1 MNLHERAIRKM
12 AEIRAEKAAEMRAS
26 NKETVTHD
34 TDALLLKYAPKSQ
47 DINVCISKMK
57 DHIDKLQAEKDDL
70 RAQCLFT
77 RREAEAWRR
86 VCESMEKKR
95 DQLFEIIEDAPHSR
109 YCLANVRKTPHGATI
124 NSGGN
129 DRCNCWKSEA
139 TE

>member
-12 AEIRAEKAAEMRAS
+12 AEMRAEKAAEMRAS
-26 NKETVTHD
+26 NKEAVTHD
-34 TDALLLKYAPKSQ
+34 TNALLLQYAPKSQ
-47 DINVCISKMK
+47 DVDVCISKMK
-57 DHIDKLQAEKDDL
+57 DHINRLQAEKDDL

-77 RREAEAWRR
+77 RREAGAWRK
-86 VCESMEKKR
+86 VCESIEKER
-95 DQLFEIIEDAPHSR
+95 DQLLEIIEDAPHSR

-129 DRCNCWKSEA
+129 DRCNCFKSEG